1 MERLKNKI
9 VVLGFIEK
17 GTGKHMSN
25 SVYSKNGIAPTI
37 MASLGVKQPGIFF
50 VVEDKNGRSSEV
62 QKFRSSEVQKFRS
75 SEDCTDSTKLV
86 KPYRY
91 KNIPARLDKISG
103 HENKKGSEFA
113 AADEHRIMNVN
124 DDVSS
129 TVTARYYKGLSAH
142 GDNLVIVKVLYE

>member
-1 MERLKNKI
+1 
-9 VVLGFIEK
+9 
-17 GTGKHMSN
+17 
-25 SVYSKNGIAPTI
+25 
-37 MASLGVKQPGIFF
+37 MA
-50 VVEDKNGRSSEV
+50 
-62 QKFRSSEVQKFRS
+62 EVQKFRS

-86 KPYRY
+86 KPCRY

-103 HENKKGSEFA
+103 HDNKKGSEFA

>member
-50 VVEDKNGRSSEV
+50 VVNKNE
-62 QKFRSSEVQKFRS
+62 KDNK
-75 SEDCTDSTKLV
+75 
-86 KPYRY
+86 Y
-91 KNIPARLDKISG
+91 SG
-103 HENKKGSEFA
+103 K
-113 AADEHRIMNVN
+113 
-124 DDVSS
+124 
-129 TVTARYYKGLSAH
+129 T
-142 GDNLVIVKVLYE
+142 

>member
-1 MERLKNKI
+1 
-9 VVLGFIEK
+9 
-17 GTGKHMSN
+17 
-25 SVYSKNGIAPTI
+25 
-37 MASLGVKQPGIFF
+37 MA
-50 VVEDKNGRSSEV
+50 
-62 QKFRSSEVQKFRS
+62 EVQKFRS
-75 SEDCTDSTKLV
+75 SEDCTDSIKLV
-86 KPYRY
+86 KPCRY

-103 HENKKGSEFA
+103 HDNKKGSEFA

>member
-1 MERLKNKI
+1 MKNKI

-75 SEDCTDSTKLV
+75 SEVQKIVL
-86 KPYRY
+86 
-91 KNIPARLDKISG
+91 IPQ
-103 HENKKGSEFA
+103 N
-113 AADEHRIMNVN
+113 
-124 DDVSS
+124 
-129 TVTARYYKGLSAH
+129 
-142 GDNLVIVKVLYE
+142 